1 MKICVPIAAGN
12 VKDCLVDI
20 REANGKADLIELRL
34 DFLERLSEADL
45 KRLLKACKK
54 PVIVTNRK
62 RAEGGKFEGDET
74 KRVAVLE
81 KAARLGADFVAIE
94 FHSEKKLL
102 EKILKAKGKAKVIL
116 SYHSFSGT
124 PALEELA
131 RLLERMSALRPA
143 IVKIVTTANSEED
156 NKTILAL
163 VQVAKSKGV
172 KIVAFC
178 MGPLGVISRISSPH
192 LGAEFSFASLR
203 RGKESAPG
211 QLSVEEMRAFEEK

>member
-1 MKICVPIAAGN
+1 MKICVPIVSGN
-12 VKDCLVDI
+12 VKDCISDI
-20 REANGKADLIELRL
+20 KEANAKADLIELRL
-34 DFLERLSEADL
+34 DFMERLSEADL

-54 PVIVTNRK
+54 PVIATNRK

-74 KRVAVLE
+74 KRVGVLE
-81 KAARLGADFVAIE
+81 NAARLGADFVDIE

-124 PALEELA
+124 PALEELE
-131 RLLERMSALRPA
+131 RLLDRMSALRPA
-143 IVKIVTTANSEED
+143 VVKIVTAAKSEED

-163 VQVAKSKGV
+163 VQAAKSKGV

-178 MGPLGVISRISSPH
+178 MGPLGTISRVSSPQ

-203 RGKESAPG
+203 TGKESAPG
-211 QLSVEEMRAFEEK
+211 QLSVDEMRAFEDS